1 MGIVDNAKIYPQ
13 KYHPRRALARLWRSG
28 ERAVDIWDNAEEAL
42 PQMPTARATTAPVSI
57 YDLVH
62 TGSNQPTDSADEAI
76 SLTAEGKARS
86 PMCLANDLRREC
98 QHRGAGQAGGRRR
111 MSETGGKDV
120 EDLGQLSIGELCEL
134 LEKIIREPQRR
145 ASILQT
151 IRRRT
156 SGSGRAQTRQ
166 SPTIQ

>member
-1 MGIVDNAKIYPQ
+1 
-13 KYHPRRALARLWRSG
+13 
-28 ERAVDIWDNAEEAL
+28 
-42 PQMPTARATTAPVSI
+42 
-57 YDLVH
+57 
-62 TGSNQPTDSADEAI
+62 
-76 SLTAEGKARS
+76 
-86 PMCLANDLRREC
+86 
-98 QHRGAGQAGGRRR
+98 

-120 EDLGQLSIGELCEL
+120 EDLEQLSIGELCEL

-156 SGSGRAQTRQ
+156 SGSGRARTRQ